1 MVELGKLLGA
11 TRAVES
17 ESESAGDLAYLP
29 GRATSLGG
37 MRPKCTVVDE
47 KGRLAIGKFPS
58 ISDESSVTKGEV
70 LAMHLAAA
78 AGIDA
83 APSRLVDCEGAPVA
97 LIERFDR
104 GEHGG
109 RLHYASAATM
119 LEVEPGESRESTYTE
134 LAHLIRRHGHDSAG
148 ALVESWRRIAFT
160 ILITNVDDHLRNHGF
175 LHVGR
180 GLWKLSPAFDLNP
193 FPEHH
198 RELKTWIS
206 EKTGPDASIEGLLS
220 VISFFRIPVSQARTI
235 LGEVV
240 RAVSTWREQG
250 RGLGMSE
257 GELDRFAGA
266 FEHSESEAA
275 KREAGKS

>member
-109 RLHYASAATM
+109 RLHDASAATM